1 MFNFLNKNKN
11 IFVKAIKVI
20 VMGCFYSFLMFGI
33 FVSCKEFGYSCAPK
47 MDAGGLAFLSVYSG
61 FFLSVALHIYDI

>member
-1 MFNFLNKNKN
+1 MFNFLNKN
-11 IFVKAIKVI
+11 IFIKAITLI

-47 MDAGGLAFLSVYSG
+47 MDAGGLAFLSVYGG
-61 FFLSVALHIYDI
+61 FSLSVALHIYDI

>member
-11 IFVKAIKVI
+11 IFIKAIKVI

-47 MDAGGLAFLSVYSG
+47 MDAGGLAFLSVYGG
-61 FFLSVALHIYDI
+61 FSLSVALHIYDI

>member
-1 MFNFLNKNKN
+1 MFNFLNKN
-11 IFVKAIKVI
+11 IFIKAITVI

-47 MDAGGLAFLSVYSG
+47 MDAGGLAFLSVYGG
-61 FFLSVALHIYDI
+61 FSLSVALHIYDI